1 VNKKTG
7 RYELQIRFRN
17 KFDMANPTGRG
28 GFKKGKSGNPG
39 GRPRQLASVMYE
51 ARRYTFEAIRTLAEL
66 MRTAE
71 SESVRLNAAEAV
83 LSRGWGRPTQALQ
96 IDERFLTKK
105 LSDLTPDEIKA
116 LDERV
121 AMIES
126 DQGCLRS
133 QTKRKARNQGT

>member
-1 VNKKTG
+1 MRTTIGIVVLAALAGTPC
-7 RYELQIRFRN
+7 R
-17 KFDMANPTGRG
+17 ANPLDDYTLKNMVG
-28 GFKKGKSGNPG
+28 
-39 GRPRQLASVMYE
+39 V
-51 ARRYTFEAIRTLAEL
+51 TFEAICTLEKL
-66 MRTAE
+66 MRTAK
-71 SESVRLNAAEAV
+71 SESVRLNAAEAI

-126 DQGCLRS
+126 DQGVLALTDETES
-133 QTKRKARNQGT
+133 PKPGNIENHEQTAADHP